1 MHDKWQTTE
10 THICSIYDKVL
21 ISIEEH
27 IWVNKTKI
35 SNVIERWETHMNRLV
50 TEEEMQMVK
59 KHEKMYNLTFQVDNI
74 NKMVSKV
81 WGN

>member
-1 MHDKWQTTE
+1 
-10 THICSIYDKVL
+10 
-21 ISIEEH
+21 
-27 IWVNKTKI
+27 
-35 SNVIERWETHMNRLV
+35 MNRLV

-81 WGN
+81 WGNEKAQVHLERNIKFGDNVSICRKT

>member
-1 MHDKWQTTE
+1 
-10 THICSIYDKVL
+10 
-21 ISIEEH
+21 
-27 IWVNKTKI
+27 
-35 SNVIERWETHMNRLV
+35 MNRLV